1 MLYDFDI
8 IIYYSISLLTSFCCR
23 SNRISIKW
31 WWCIAYLLY
40 YNMQWTL
47 VYWLWTCLSR
57 SNRLKFLF
65 LMEWFWSAVL
75 SLFCIKYPPNQIHN
89 YEKNK
94 FSLINKAHILWDRQG
109 KDTMIETISIL
120 LNFMYVK
127 KKLEAKHQFL
137 KKSVDITSLW

>member
-1 MLYDFDI
+1 MLYDFNI

-57 SNRLKFLF
+57 SNRNSFSWWNDFDQLCCRYFAYK
-65 LMEWFWSAVL
+65 
-75 SLFCIKYPPNQIHN
+75 KYSSPIQIHN

-109 KDTMIETISIL
+109 NDIL
-120 LNFMYVK
+120 WWKQSAYFWTLCMSK
-127 KKLEAKHQFL
+127 KQNLKRNINFL
-137 KKSVDITSLW
+137 KIKLT

>member
-1 MLYDFDI
+1 MLYDFNI

-57 SNRLKFLF
+57 SNRNSLSWWNDFDQLCCRYFAYKNIPPSSKYTT
-65 LMEWFWSAVL
+65 MKKTNSAL
-75 SLFCIKYPPNQIHN
+75 SIRLTFYEIDREMTFCDGNNPHTSELYVCQ
-89 YEKNK
+89 KNK
-94 FSLINKAHILWDRQG
+94 TWS
-109 KDTMIETISIL
+109 ET
-120 LNFMYVK
+120 
-127 KKLEAKHQFL
+127 
-137 KKSVDITSLW
+137 